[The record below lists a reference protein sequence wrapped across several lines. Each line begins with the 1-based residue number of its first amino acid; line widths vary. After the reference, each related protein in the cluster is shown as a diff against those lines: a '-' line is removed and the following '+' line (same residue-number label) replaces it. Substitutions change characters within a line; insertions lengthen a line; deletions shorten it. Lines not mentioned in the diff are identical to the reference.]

1 MLFDLYYLE
10 SQDHPSIQHRIKADN
25 VDSVIEFVKSKYT
38 DYEFTDELGESD
50 YSIYLQINT
59 CPKCIEWNPEI
70 NDMDEEEK
78 EDLCSMCEYSAYF
91 EIRKLEDNEEESLR
105 LIIDDKG
112 NFVPHNPYEAFIDLT
127 EKEDI
132 END

>member
-25 VDSVIEFVKSKYT
+25 IDTVIEFVKSKYT
-38 DYEFTDELGESD
+38 DYEFIDELGESD

-91 EIRKLEDNEEESLR
+91 EIRKLEDNEEESLK
-105 LIIDDKG
+105 LIFSDTGYFCGGIG
-112 NFVPHNPYEAFIDLT
+112 WESFIDLT
-127 EKEDI
+127 EKKNLQ
-132 END
+132 ND